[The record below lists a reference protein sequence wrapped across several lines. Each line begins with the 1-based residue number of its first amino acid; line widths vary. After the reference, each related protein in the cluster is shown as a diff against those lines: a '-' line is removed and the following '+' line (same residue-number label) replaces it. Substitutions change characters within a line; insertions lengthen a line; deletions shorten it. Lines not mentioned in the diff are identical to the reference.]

1 MSKEEAIRLII
12 LDYCDLHRIT
22 PTQFAKDSG
31 ISKSY
36 ISKIM
41 KKQYGKVGISM
52 TYTELIATGM
62 KISMLDFQR
71 LIEQYKTKDDN
82 NPYNHDNEIIIT
94 QINNELRNFKKEDL
108 EVLHSILANID
119 SEKLNILHSILKNMN

>member
-12 LDYCDLHRIT
+12 LDYCDMHRIT

-71 LIEQYKTKDDN
+71 LI
-82 NPYNHDNEIIIT
+82 
-94 QINNELRNFKKEDL
+94 
-108 EVLHSILANID
+108 
-119 SEKLNILHSILKNMN
+119 